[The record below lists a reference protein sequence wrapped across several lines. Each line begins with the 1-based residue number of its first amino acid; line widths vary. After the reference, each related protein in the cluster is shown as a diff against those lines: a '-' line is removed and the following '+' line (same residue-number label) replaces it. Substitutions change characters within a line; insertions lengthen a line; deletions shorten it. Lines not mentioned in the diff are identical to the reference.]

1 MNGVHDMGGQQ
12 GFGPVLPEPNEP
24 LFHADWEKRALA
36 ITLAM
41 GAGGQWNIDLSRSA
55 RESLPPATYLGSS
68 YYEIWIRALEKL
80 MAERS
85 LVTQHE
91 MRSGTPVDSPSV
103 PFRVFRADAVDTSLA
118 RGTPSQR
125 PTDRPARFQPGD
137 RVLACNMHPPGH
149 TRLPRYVRGHV
160 GTVVLVHGAHVFP
173 DRHVSRTLPPFD
185 EDPQWLYTVVFDAQM
200 LWGAQADPHARISV
214 DAWEPYLEPAPVT
227 EGRA

>member
-1 MNGVHDMGGQQ
+1 MNGVHDMGGLQ
-12 GFGPVLPEPNEP
+12 GFGPVLPEANEP

-36 ITLAM
+36 VTLAI

-68 YYEIWIRALEKL
+68 YYAIWIRALENL

-85 LVTQHE
+85 LATREE
-91 MRSGTPVDSPSV
+91 MRSGTPDRTPTP
-103 PFRVFRADAVDTSLA
+103 PFRVLRADAVDASLA
-118 RGTPSQR
+118 RGTPSER
-125 PTDRPARFQPGD
+125 PTERPARFGPGD
-137 RVLACNMHPPGH
+137 RVLARNIHPQGH

-185 EDPQWLYTVVFDAQM
+185 EDPQWLYTVAFDARE
-200 LWGAQADPHARISV
+200 LWGAQADPQARISV
-214 DAWEPYLEPAPVT
+214 DAWEPYLEPAPGPD
-227 EGRA
+227 GRS